1 MKYIISALEKNTWM
15 YGSVDF
21 AYSYICNTREEGNK
35 KWSILKNG
43 GHFDYLVA
51 RKAETVK
58 TFDLTVY
65 AKDQDSTPLFA
76 TLQANDD
83 MLRLVCQVYGDCVIE
98 NHKIAL
104 PNISFEKMEFDVV
117 AELNPADHGLGD
129 EFDRIEVVREKT
141 LGGTYY
147 WTSKDVRYDEMLT
160 GHEDMCEERLHPY
173 CTHFDLVKDVVLEF
187 RDYDI

>member
-15 YGSVDF
+15 YGGVDF

-35 KWSILKNG
+35 KWSTLKNG

-51 RKAETVK
+51 RKSEAVK

-65 AKDQDSTPLFA
+65 AKDQHSTPLFA

-83 MLRLVCQVYGDCVIE
+83 MIRLVYQVYGDCVID

-104 PNISFEKMEFDVV
+104 PNIPFEKMEFDIV
-117 AELNPADHGLGD
+117 AELNPADHGLDD
-129 EFDRIEVVREKT
+129 EFDRIKVVREKT